1 MRARDV
7 VESSPYNL
15 GSYKTLDQEKLGEQ
29 GTPDEYL
36 ALLFTIQIQLDRIS
50 VNNKSPTPVNIMALR
65 HIADLATQASKI
77 KTGD

>member
-7 VESSPYNL
+7 VESSPYDL
-15 GSYKTLDQEKLGEQ
+15 GSYTKLNPEKLQEQ

-36 ALLFTIQIQLDRIS
+36 ALLLTIQIQLDRIS
-50 VNNKSPTPVNIMALR
+50 IDSKSPTSVNVMALR

-77 KTGD
+77 KAGD